1 MFWAMMYLLL
11 FGGSLNPELSV
22 IPGEETFRRAIT
34 APQRLE
40 QVLEIRKEAKIAE
53 QELSTATKNRYEE
66 LAQLTPQHNADI
78 AQFRAIFAELDQTR
92 LDSQKILLDSRFRL
106 KEMMTRDE
114 WKKVYGKK

>member
-22 IPGEETFRRAIT
+22 IPGEEIFSKAIK

-40 QVLEIRKEAKIAE
+40 QILEIRKEVKLVE

-66 LAQLTPQHNADI
+66 LAQLAPEHDADI
-78 AQFRAIFAELDQTR
+78 EQFRAIFAKLDQTR
-92 LDSQKILLDSRFRL
+92 FESQKILLDSRFRL
-106 KEMMTRDE
+106 KEMMTRKE
-114 WKKVYGKK
+114 WEKVYGKR

>member
-1 MFWAMMYLLL
+1 MMYLLL

-22 IPGEETFRRAIT
+22 IPDEEIFSKAIK

-40 QVLEIRKEAKIAE
+40 QILEIRKEVKLVE

-66 LAQLTPQHNADI
+66 LAQLTPQHGIDI
-78 AQFRAIFAELDQTR
+78 EQFRAIFAELDQTR

-106 KEMMTRDE
+106 KEEMTRDE
-114 WKKVYGKK
+114 WKKVYGKL